1 MVQQKRK
8 WQEGASSNLLAWAAS
23 ALLIYGLVML
33 AYLPAHWFYDHYT
46 PGWKVYPAT
55 LAPAAAGLLIN
66 LNYVSL
72 HRMYR
77 DRLMET
83 FLPDFSSVASNKWGP
98 AKEANRTLLSSM
110 CPPDAAGPYHIV
122 NTNVILVD
130 SGDSK
135 YRGRGGDNFV
145 LSPLYCGSYATGW
158 CETKNFIKGKMTL
171 STAMAISGAAVNPHA
186 GVAGRGPTRS
196 GSVSFLMTFLN
207 LGLGYWV
214 NNPKKQSVLVEPNYL
229 RPGLKGLFGQ
239 GFDEDSTFIQL
250 SDGGHFDNTGLYE
263 LIRRK
268 AKTILLSDAGADPE
282 CAFGD
287 FANAVEKVRVDFGVN
302 IKFEDKETDL
312 AQMMAD
318 KTGTGPLYEKY
329 RLSKKGF
336 AIGAVEYPCDRSEC
350 KGTSKRSGCKGTGE
364 RPDCEETGTLYYI
377 KPELTPDLP
386 ADLYGYKSANPAYP
400 HQSTTDQFF
409 DETQFEAY
417 RELGY
422 RLAESMVASRKNSLE
437 KALKISIDQ

>member
-1 MVQQKRK
+1 
-8 WQEGASSNLLAWAAS
+8 
-23 ALLIYGLVML
+23 
-33 AYLPAHWFYDHYT
+33 
-46 PGWKVYPAT
+46 
-55 LAPAAAGLLIN
+55 
-66 LNYVSL
+66 
-72 HRMYR
+72 
-77 DRLMET
+77 
-83 FLPDFSSVASNKWGP
+83 
-98 AKEANRTLLSSM
+98 
-110 CPPDAAGPYHIV
+110 
-122 NTNVILVD
+122 
-130 SGDSK
+130 
-135 YRGRGGDNFV
+135 
-145 LSPLYCGSYATGW
+145 
-158 CETKNFIKGKMTL
+158 MTL

-186 GVAGRGPTRS
+186 AVAGQGPTRN
-196 GSVSFLMTFLN
+196 GFVSFLMTFLN

-214 NNPKKQSVLVEPNYL
+214 NNPKKQSVLAEPNYF
-229 RPGLKGLFGQ
+229 RPGLQGLLGQ
-239 GFDEDSTFIQL
+239 GFHEDSTFIQL

-268 AKTILLSDAGADPE
+268 AKTIILSDAGADPE

-302 IKFEDKETDL
+302 IKFDDKETDL

-318 KTGTGPLYEKY
+318 KAGTGPLYEKY

-336 AIGAVEYPCDRSEC
+336 AIGGVEYPCERTEC

-364 RPDCEETGTLYYI
+364 FPDCEQTGVLYYI

-386 ADLYGYKSANPAYP
+386 ADLYGYKSANPSYP

-422 RLAESMVASRKNSLE
+422 RLTESMYDFEKKRREKPSQAS
-437 KALKISIDQ
+437 